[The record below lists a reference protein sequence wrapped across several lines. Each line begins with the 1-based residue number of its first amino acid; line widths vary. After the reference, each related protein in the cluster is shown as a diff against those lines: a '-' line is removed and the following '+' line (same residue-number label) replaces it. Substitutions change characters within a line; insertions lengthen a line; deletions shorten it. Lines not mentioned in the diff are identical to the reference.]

1 VVGVRRVKW
10 DIVTSA
16 LEGSGTDAHVRV
28 EIWRDDERLADAVV
42 EPGGSPALDTGTAQR
57 FGWTFR
63 PPAGRAPELGPD
75 GSPTPHTEPFPHG
88 VRGHLAFTFRIYGTD
103 LWRFERIDVTVITGA
118 WALGP
123 TGWMWVES
131 EEVFPFAAPNGVA
144 LSTDGDQAAHHAVTL
159 RV

>member
-88 VRGHLAFTFRIYGTD
+88 VRGHL
-103 LWRFERIDVTVITGA
+103 
-118 WALGP
+118 
-123 TGWMWVES
+123 ES